1 MKTKN
6 FLTALSVAVLIAS
19 GVTANSAL
27 GQETKKDRK
36 EIKAVTELSDDA
48 AKAFSDIMA
57 VTDKAIPERLLKDA
71 KAIAVFPSV
80 VKAAFIFGGRGG
92 KGLISRKLA
101 SGWSAPAVFKLSG
114 GSAGFQIGASKTEVV
129 LLFMSDD
136 SLKNLLESKFEL
148 GADAA
153 AAAGPVGRQAEAATD
168 LQLEAEILSYS
179 KSKGLFAG
187 VSIEGAVIRPD
198 NDANKAV
205 YGMEAKEM
213 LTGVNKIAIADIP
226 PATKRFQ
233 EAISSRAN

>member
-6 FLTALSVAVLIAS
+6 FLTALSVAVLIVS

>member
-1 MKTKN
+1 MKN
-6 FLTALSVAVLIAS
+6 LSFVSAIAILVLLAAFTWP
-19 GVTANSAL
+19 GEAFAQN
-27 GQETKKDRK
+27 TKKQDK
-36 EIKAVTELSDDA
+36 EIKEVAELSDDA
-48 AKAFSDIMA
+48 AKAFGDIMA
-57 VTDKAIPERLLKDA
+57 VPDKAIPERLLKDA

-129 LLFMSDD
+129 LLFMTED
-136 SLKNLLESKFEL
+136 SLKNLLESKFEI

-168 LQLEAEILSYS
+168 LQLEAQILSYS
-179 KSKGLFAG
+179 KSKGIFAG

-198 NDANKAV
+198 NDANRAV

-213 LTGVNKIAIADIP
+213 LTGTNKIAIADIP
-226 PATKRFQ
+226 DATKSFQ
-233 EAISSRAN
+233 RSISKYGN